1 MFVDHARFL
10 PRKIQI
16 KFFSQILQQ
25 IPVDNFSNFFCDSFF
40 MVVITLP
47 SPHYNCLKNLF
58 FLNFCLVVSH
68 IPWCLPNN
76 QILFYVRNFC
86 HFRLIRW
93 KFSGFLSQPFP
104 RQFFK
109 ISICVLVSGSLR
121 I

>member
-16 KFFSQILQQ
+16 KFFSQVLQQ

-58 FLNFCLVVSH
+58 FLISAWLLVTFRGACP
-68 IPWCLPNN
+68 ITRFFFMFEIFA
-76 QILFYVRNFC
+76 ILD
-86 HFRLIRW
+86 
-93 KFSGFLSQPFP
+93 
-104 RQFFK
+104 
-109 ISICVLVSGSLR
+109 
-121 I
+121 